1 MTSPGSSLVR
11 LERPDGDSVP
21 LADHCS
27 LGRSADNTV
36 VLRNERVSR
45 RHALIH
51 MQGADEWW
59 LVDLGSSNG
68 TYINRVR
75 VHQPQRLRDG
85 DQIGVGPFT
94 LVFRQSASLLGSEPG
109 LSTEHTAIDLRAS
122 PCWLLVADVM
132 GSTDLAH
139 RMADQE
145 IAMLM
150 GRWFSACQEILERH
164 GGIVNKYLGDGFFAY
179 WPGAESARAGLLAA
193 WVALRALQDQAT
205 PPFRLVLHHGQIVMG
220 GGASL
225 GEESLSG
232 REVNFVFR
240 MEKLAAQLKLARL
253 VSDPARQL
261 LGDSFPATEAGL
273 HLLPGFPDPVT
284 FHTC

>member
-1 MTSPGSSLVR
+1 MTTPGSSLVR
-11 LERPDGDSVP
+11 LERPDGESIS
-21 LADHCS
+21 LAGHCS

-68 TYINRVR
+68 TYVNRIR

-94 LVFRQSASLLGSEPG
+94 LVFRQSTTAPEFDLGF
-109 LSTEHTAIDLRAS
+109 STEHTALDLRAS

-132 GSTDLAH
+132 GSTDLAQ

-145 IAMLM
+145 IAVLM
-150 GRWFSACQEILERH
+150 GRWFSACQDILERH

-179 WPGAESARAGLLAA
+179 WPGTDNAQAGLLTA
-193 WVALRALQDQAT
+193 WNALRSLQQQAT
-205 PPFRLVLHHGQIVMG
+205 PPFRMVLHHGQIVMG
-220 GGASL
+220 GAASL

-240 MEKLAAQLKLARL
+240 MEKLAAQLQLPRL
-253 VSDPARQL
+253 VSDPARRL
-261 LGDSFPATEAGL
+261 LGETFITTDAGC
-273 HLLPGFPDPVT
+273 HPVPGFPEPVP
-284 FHTC
+284 FHAC